1 MNFFIQFFYTVLY
14 QPLLNILV
22 WLYSVIPGHDLGLAL
37 VILTLGI
44 RFVLHPLSVKSIT
57 SQKALQDLQPKITK
71 IQEQFKD
78 NQEAQAKAMLD
89 LYQTEKIN
97 PFSGCLIVLLQ
108 LPFLVTLYYVAIN
121 SVKPELVQ
129 QALYGFV
136 ANPGVLTPTLFWVF
150 DLNNQGVLAGLA
162 LIAGAL
168 QFWQA
173 RASIQ
178 KQAAPNPSGAQ
189 GDIAKMMQKQM
200 VYIFPVI
207 SVILVWQLKGI
218 VGVYWALSS
227 LFALI
232 EQKIIYQKKKN
243 VK

>member
-1 MNFFIQFFYTVLY
+1 
-14 QPLLNILV
+14 
-22 WLYSVIPGHDLGLAL
+22 
-37 VILTLGI
+37 
-44 RFVLHPLSVKSIT
+44 
-57 SQKALQDLQPKITK
+57 
-71 IQEQFKD
+71 
-78 NQEAQAKAMLD
+78 MLD
-89 LYQTEKIN
+89 LYQKEKIN

-136 ANPGVLTPTLFWVF
+136 ANPGVLTPTIFWVF